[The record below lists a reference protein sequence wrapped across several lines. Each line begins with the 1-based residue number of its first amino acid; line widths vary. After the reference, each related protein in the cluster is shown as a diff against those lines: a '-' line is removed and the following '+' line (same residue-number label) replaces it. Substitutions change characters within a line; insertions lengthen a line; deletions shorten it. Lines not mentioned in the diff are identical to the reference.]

1 MTKIIEIASDVFV
14 CFGAEHVKNGKGER
28 TGGIK
33 AFVPHNMRV
42 IKNASS
48 YTWNISLVRDRNTI
62 PLTQLEQFC
71 WGYFFQAEQPVSSPA
86 RLFLLE
92 SVPEQS
98 WSLMEGAGWLRV
110 SKEQTNA
117 Q

>member
-62 PLTQLEQFC
+62 PLTQLQQFC
-71 WGYFFQAEQPVSSPA
+71 WGYFVPSRTTCMFPSMAISAGVSA
-86 RLFLLE
+86 QTEL
-92 SVPEQS
+92 VPQGRGR
-98 WSLMEGAGWLRV
+98 M
-110 SKEQTNA
+110 A
-117 Q
+117 QGLQGGD

>member
-62 PLTQLEQFC
+62 PLTQLQQFC
-71 WGYFFQAEQPVSSPA
+71 WGYFFSRRTTCIFPSMAISAGV
-86 RLFLLE
+86 
-92 SVPEQS
+92 
-98 WSLMEGAGWLRV
+98 GA
-110 SKEQTNA
+110 
-117 Q
+117 